1 MHFGLALKAL
11 FCDRKTADRLKLA
24 LKQPALEA
32 PFPKDEKLTKPAD
45 KKSTPGRSEALTLI
59 STLQREARFLDL
71 VQEPLDGYT
80 DAQVGAASRDVLR
93 DTSATLKRLFNI
105 VRLID
110 SSEGDRVELPSDPSS
125 ARWRIVGPSPNGN
138 KATLVHTGWQAT
150 KCELPQ
156 WTGPSDD
163 ALVLAPAEVE
173 A

>member
-24 LKQPALEA
+24 LKPPALEA
-32 PFPKDEKLTKPAD
+32 PVPQVEKTTPPAEKKP
-45 KKSTPGRSEALTLI
+45 TPGRSDALTLI
-59 STLQREARFLDL
+59 STLQREARLLDL

-105 VRLID
+105 VRLVE
-110 SSEGDRVELPSDPSS
+110 SSEGDRVELPNDPSS

-138 KATLVHTGWQAT
+138 RATLVHAGWQAT

-156 WTGPSDD
+156 WTGPSSD